1 MAVTFV
7 ASTSTVVNATASGSI
22 TLATATSTSG
32 NLLFAGVSVFLST
45 STPPM
50 DFTSTLTWG
59 LAASGSVSGTS
70 PDNGLWA
77 ATSTGGTNTFQSFY
91 TADATGGQSILVLTE
106 FAGHNG
112 TGVVYSTGTGTG
124 NTQAL
129 NGSIVT
135 TSANS
140 AVVAY
145 MFGRG
150 AGLDQRATASGFS
163 LATVRASSAGGSA
176 LMSAVF
182 YNADIGSA
190 GTYTFTWGNAGSGT
204 NLAARMMF
212 LVEIKQNV
220 VAGTFDYNLL
230 EHRVMRGAG
239 RGLMRGVA

>member
-1 MAVTFV
+1 MAVTFI
-7 ASTSTVVNATASGSI
+7 ASTSTVVSAIASGSI

-32 NLLFAGVSVFLST
+32 NILFAGVLVYNST

-50 DFTSTLTWG
+50 DFTSTLAWG
-59 LAASGSVSGTS
+59 LAASGSSGVNN

-91 TADATGGQSILVLTE
+91 TADATGGQSCLILTE

-112 TGVVYSTGTGTG
+112 TGVTYNTATTTG
-124 NTQAL
+124 NSQWLA
-129 NGSIVT
+129 GSIVT
-135 TSANS
+135 TSNNS

-145 MFGRG
+145 AYCRG
-150 AGLDQRATASGFS
+150 ANLDTRFTGSGFALATARGS
-163 LATVRASSAGGSA
+163 TAGGSGVVLHA
-176 LMSAVF
+176 F
-182 YNADIGSA
+182 YNVDVGAA
-190 GTYTFTWGNAGSGT
+190 GTYTFGWGNAGSGT
-204 NLAARMMF
+204 NLTSRMLF